1 MENFQDTSRGE
12 THEKN
17 LGAQIWVKWDK
28 IRPKAFFCHFLKFG
42 SLVFPEIAQN
52 DSLEQFLTTIRG
64 KTHEKNGKV
73 KFGPNG
79 EKLGP
84 KLGFF
89 TFFSSFAYQFSFK
102 FYRMIAW
109 NNI

>member
-42 SLVFPEIAQN
+42 SLVFPEIA
-52 DSLEQFLTTIRG
+52 
-64 KTHEKNGKV
+64 
-73 KFGPNG
+73 
-79 EKLGP
+79 
-84 KLGFF
+84 
-89 TFFSSFAYQFSFK
+89 
-102 FYRMIAW
+102 
-109 NNI
+109 